1 MDRETYRR
9 AHLIHKE
16 TDRENKR
23 QLAKERQE
31 TKQRYLKSMDENL
44 ETTRSYCEMSLSI
57 IKGASPHRATQYD
70 YTRRQR
76 ISKNNY
82 CAVASIKAIAFTFI
96 GQGKS
101 IFLYHQKK

>member
-9 AHLIHKE
+9 AHLRHKE

-44 ETTRSYCEMSLSI
+44 ETTRSYCEVSLSI
-57 IKGASPHRATQYD
+57 IKGASRTEQLN
-70 YTRRQR
+70 T
-76 ISKNNY
+76 I
-82 CAVASIKAIAFTFI
+82 I
-96 GQGKS
+96 QGDSESPK
-101 IFLYHQKK
+101 ITTAP